1 MARSARPSVA
11 DLGGRRRANAAPT
24 PGRSAAKCVG
34 GPSGHHQGVSTVV
47 MHTVA
52 SVDGFVA
59 DAGGDVGPLFEWYL
73 NGDAEIVDGGPFTA
87 TEASLGYVRPMWERV
102 DAQHADPPGADQRR
116 FQPRPRSRLTRA
128 AADGGGSPR

>member
-1 MARSARPSVA
+1 
-11 DLGGRRRANAAPT
+11 
-24 PGRSAAKCVG
+24 
-34 GPSGHHQGVSTVV
+34 